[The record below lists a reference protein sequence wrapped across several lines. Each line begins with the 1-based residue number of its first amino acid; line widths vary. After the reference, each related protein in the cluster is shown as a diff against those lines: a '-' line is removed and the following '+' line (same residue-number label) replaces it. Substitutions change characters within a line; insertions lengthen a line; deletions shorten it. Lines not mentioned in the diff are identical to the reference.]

1 MSNKN
6 KEINKEMN
14 KEFFNIAE
22 SVFGKEFTEDLK
34 KSFVSNDEEKYF
46 TRMKVNTEGNLEIDV
61 PGFEKNQLSIKYAD
75 SILTIEGETKNRKIK
90 EKYNI
95 KNKKPVGSTLNLGIL
110 TVELEDDITIQEI
123 KID

>member
-1 MSNKN
+1 MEVS
-6 KEINKEMN
+6 